1 MLKIVVKEGENI
13 ERALKRFKNKYR
25 KTKVLHTLRGR
36 QYYSKPSEIK
46 RKNLEKAQYK
56 EQYLRSLEE

>member
-1 MLKIVVKEGENI
+1 MLKIIVKEGENI

-25 KTKVLHTLRGR
+25 KTRVLYTLRDR
-36 QYYSKPSEIK
+36 QYYSKPSELK
-46 RKNLEKAQYK
+46 RKKLEKAQYK